1 MVGGYS
7 LILRGKFRGSEIVI
21 KKIFDPVITE
31 ELMEEFSNEVDMLA
45 TIRHPFVVLMM
56 GYCLVPTNLVII
68 FEHCSRGSLYDVL
81 HKGGEPLSK
90 TIKSKITLQI
100 ATAFTF
106 LHKSEVVHRD
116 LKSHNVLLDD
126 NYGVKICDFGIARYF
141 VGFFFG

>member
-1 MVGGYS
+1 M
-7 LILRGKFRGSEIVI
+7 RGKFRGSEIVI
-21 KKIFDPVITE
+21 KKIFDPVITD

-45 TIRHPFVVLMM
+45 TIRHPLVVLMM
-56 GYCLVPTNLVII
+56 GYCLKPPNLVII
-68 FEHCSRGSLYDVL
+68 FEHCTRGSLYDVL
-81 HKGGEPLSK
+81 HKGGEPLTKS
-90 TIKSKITLQI
+90 IKSKIVLQI

-141 VGFFFG
+141 VGFFCWLKIIG